1 MAVQQ
6 TFDGEVVFITGGASG
21 IGAETAR
28 KLVAA
33 GARVAIGDVDFD
45 RAKALANELGGA
57 SNGAEAVMVDVSQPV
72 TVQDAVDHVVR
83 VFGGLTRAANCA
95 GITVPLAPLHECSP
109 EEWRR
114 VQSVNLDGMFYS
126 MRSEIPA
133 ILAQGGGAIVNI
145 ASVVSVVGVAGAAAY
160 TAGKHGVVGLT
171 KAAALDYVS
180 RGIRINAVAPGYID
194 TPLLGDRG
202 PAQREEIARRHPLGR
217 MGHPGEIA
225 EVIVFLLSPGASF
238 ITGSCLMADGGYT
251 AR

>member
-1 MAVQQ
+1 MAMQL

-28 KLVAA
+28 KLAAA
-33 GARVAIGDVDFD
+33 GARVAIGDIDFD

-57 SNGAEAVMVDVSQPV
+57 SNGAEAVMVDVNQPV
-72 TVQDAVDHVVR
+72 TVQDAVDHVVG
-83 VFGGLTRAANCA
+83 VFGGLKLAVNCA
-95 GITVPLAPLHECSP
+95 GITVPLAPLHECSL
-109 EEWRR
+109 EAWRR

-126 MRSEIPA
+126 LRSEIPA

-202 PAQREEIARRHPLGR
+202 PAQREEIAGRHPIGR
-217 MGHPGEIA
+217 IGRPGEIA
-225 EVIVFLLSPGASF
+225 EVIAFLLSSGASF
-238 ITGSCLMADGGYT
+238 VTGSCIMADGGYT

>member
-1 MAVQQ
+1 MEMALSATVSEA
-6 TFDGEVVFITGGASG
+6 TGTGETVIAEVPVFPSLEALTVASPGA
-21 IGAETAR
+21 TAVTR
-28 KLVAA
+28 PVADT
-33 GARVAIGDVDFD
+33 VAISGWSDCHDSA
-45 RAKALANELGGA
+45 RPL
-57 SNGAEAVMVDVSQPV
+57 S
-72 TVQDAVDHVVR
+72 
-83 VFGGLTRAANCA
+83 
-95 GITVPLAPLHECSP
+95 TVPLAPLHECSL
-109 EEWRR
+109 EAWRR

-217 MGHPGEIA
+217 MGRPGEIA
-225 EVIVFLLSPGASF
+225 EVIAFLLSPGASF
-238 ITGSCLMADGGYT
+238 VTGSCLMADGGYT